1 MKKIAL
7 TILILLAVRV
17 FISAQAAHPYIIT
30 IDTIRIKK
38 NIAPSVGQVL
48 TTIDVQGDAIWKN
61 TAGTGATGPTG
72 PSGGAQGPTGA
83 TGSTGAAGA
92 TGSTGITGATGAM
105 NSWLLTGNTGTNPLT
120 NRVGT
125 RDDKTLIFQQNS
137 IVSGILDADN
147 NNTSFGGGSNPD
159 NGTQN
164 TAIGYLALF
173 STSGQYNT
181 AVGVSSLTNNVSGG
195 SNTGIGQQALFSST
209 SSYNTGVGFSALA
222 FTTSGADNT
231 AIGYNA
237 GSTNV
242 TGNLVTAIGF
252 QAATINNSSSN
263 ATAIGANALVG
274 ESNAVSIGDT
284 TNTLRVGIGTAY
296 PLYELDVR
304 GISASALKLTNA
316 VPVAINS
323 TATASAAAVASGYI
337 TSTSAA
343 LTTITLPTVASLA
356 SYLNAARGTSFELI
370 IDNSAGASTVTIALN
385 TGWHQLVIVPN
396 GGSGAL
402 TVAGS
407 SALGVAI
414 FKIVITDSG
423 SNAVI
428 TRIG

>member
-1 MKKIAL
+1 MKN
-7 TILILLAVRV
+7 ILLFL
-17 FISAQAAHPYIIT
+17 FILPLLGACQVTHYYEIRT
-30 IDTIRIKK
+30 DTIRIKK
-38 NIAPSVGQVL
+38 NVAPTVGQVL
-48 TTIDVQGDAIWKN
+48 TTIDVLGDAVWKN

-120 NRVGT
+120 NWIGT
-125 RDDKTLIFQQNS
+125 NDDKILEFRQNGS
-137 IVSGILDADN
+137 TSGIVDGDN
-147 NNTSFGGGSNPD
+147 NNTSFGWGSNPD

-164 TAIGYLALF
+164 TAIGWGAMVYNA
-173 STSGQYNT
+173 GQYNT
-181 AVGVSSLTNNVSGG
+181 AVGQESMSLNISGG
-195 SNTGIGQQALFSST
+195 SNTAVGSQSLFSNT
-209 SSYNTGVGFSALA
+209 TSYNTAVGFSSLG
-222 FTTSGADNT
+222 FTTTGARNT
-231 AIGYNA
+231 AVGFNALSGNTTGGY
-237 GSTNV
+237 
-242 TGNLVTAIGF
+242 LTAIGF
-252 QAATINNSSSN
+252 QAATINNSSTN

-304 GISASALKLTNA
+304 GITATALNLTNA

-323 TATASAAAVASGYI
+323 TATASAAQVASGYI

-343 LTTITLPTVASLA
+343 PTTITLPTVASLA